1 MALLQFSQGA
11 RLHNGYLY
19 PYGVDNS
26 TSCPFCTL
34 PPARELLRSGSAIA
48 FRDAYPVSPGHT
60 LVIPVR
66 HVASFFDTTPEEHAS
81 MLGLLDAVKQQ
92 LQAEFGPAAYNI
104 GINDG
109 AAAGQTVGHLHIHLI
124 PRYPGD
130 RPDPRGG
137 VRWVIPDKADYWT
150 GRA

>member
-1 MALLQFSQGA
+1 M
-11 RLHNGYLY
+11 
-19 PYGVDNS
+19 
-26 TSCPFCTL
+26 
-34 PPARELLRSGSAIA
+34 LLRNDSAIA

-60 LVIPVR
+60 LVIPAR
-66 HVASFFDTTPEEHAS
+66 HVASFFDTTPEERTS
-81 MLGLLDAVKQQ
+81 MLTLLDAAKQQ
-92 LQAEFGPAAYNI
+92 LRSALDPAGYNI

-137 VRWVIPDKADYWT
+137 IRWVIPENADYWT
-150 GRA
+150 GRT